1 MFITLEP
8 DSEVPLY
15 QQIHDRILEAIASGE
30 LKEGDKLDPVR
41 RVATEFGI
49 NPATAKKAYD
59 ALQADGVIETRG
71 RSGSVIKKRVPTPQ
85 QRARLASD
93 ALRLA
98 TKARAQGF
106 SDADIEAI
114 LATLKKGL
122 VQCS

>member
-15 QQIHDRILEAIASGE
+15 QQIHDRILEAIARGE

-41 RVATEFGI
+41 GVAAEFGI
-49 NPATAKKAYD
+49 NPATVKKAYD

-98 TKARAQGF
+98 TKARAQGL

-114 LATLKKGL
+114 LATIKKGL